1 MTGALPEAT
10 LRPARADDLPFLEDM
25 LLASM
30 DWRGDG
36 SMTRERM
43 LATPELA
50 HYVSGWPRAGD
61 VGVVAEVDGD
71 PVGAA
76 WARLYAEDDRGYGFV
91 AVDIPELGM
100 ALVPSARGRGLGRAL
115 LEALVDAVR
124 AAGAPAVSLSVED
137 GNDRARALYASLG
150 FLAVGR
156 EGGSDVLLLRW

>member
-1 MTGALPEAT
+1 MTAADAT

-30 DWRGDG
+30 DWRDDG

-61 VGVVAEVDGD
+61 VGVVAEVAGD
-71 PVGAA
+71 PAGAA
-76 WARLYAEDDRGYGFV
+76 WARLYSDDDRGYGFV
-91 AVDIPELGM
+91 APDIPELGM
-100 ALVPSARGRGLGRAL
+100 ALVA
-115 LEALVDAVR
+115 AVR
-124 AAGAPAVSLSVED
+124 ASGAPAVSLSVED
-137 GNDRARALYASLG
+137 GNDRARALYDSLG
-150 FLAVGR
+150 FVAVGR